1 MLDIILDT
9 IKDTLRL
16 LPFLFVAFLIIEL
29 FEHKLS
35 KKSKNLITVSNKSG
49 PLLGSAL
56 GMFPQCGFSVL
67 ATNLYVTR
75 IISLGTLIS
84 IYLSTSDEMLPILL
98 SEKTSINMIIK
109 ILLIKFLIGMISGFI
124 IDFILRNK
132 EKPKQNYEICEDN
145 HCHCD
150 KENIVIS
157 AIKHT
162 LSTCLYIF
170 IISLI
175 LNIIISYVDEKE
187 LSKIF
192 LKNNAFAPFISSLLG
207 LIPNC
212 ASSVMLTELYL
223 KKVLSLGTSI
233 AGLLTG
239 SGLAILVLF
248 KTNKNLK
255 ENLKILTLIY
265 FIGAFS
271 GVFINII
278 ENIIK

>member
-35 KKSKNLITVSNKSG
+35 KKSKNLITASNKSG

-162 LSTCLYIF
+162 LSTCFYIF

-239 SGLAILVLF
+239 SGLAILILF
-248 KTNKNLK
+248 RTNKNLK
-255 ENLKILTLIY
+255 ENLKILALIY

-278 ENIIK
+278 ENLIK

>member
-9 IKDTLRL
+9 IKDSLRL

-35 KKSKNLITVSNKSG
+35 KKSKNLITTSNKSG

-145 HCHCD
+145 HCHCN

-162 LSTCLYIF
+162 LSTCFYIF

-239 SGLAILVLF
+239 SGLAVLVLF

-255 ENLKILTLIY
+255 ENLKILALIY

-278 ENIIK
+278 ENLIK